1 MFNLVI
7 GQGLQ
12 VSADPFSSINWQ
24 GDKFLQVELSI
35 ENDGEFV
42 LSAVQQLMSVPY
54 AFLAENAMI
63 AQTALDVD
71 DADADP
77 SNELQSLSVS
87 GDSLTLSNGNTVQ
100 LPAIDDADSDPNNE
114 IQVLS
119 ISNDTLYLN
128 NGGFAVL
135 PLDQVNDGC

>member
-1 MFNLVI
+1 
-7 GQGLQ
+7 
-12 VSADPFSSINWQ
+12 
-24 GDKFLQVELSI
+24 
-35 ENDGEFV
+35 
-42 LSAVQQLMSVPY
+42 MSVPY

-63 AQTALDVD
+63 AQTVLDVD

-100 LPAIDDADSDPNNE
+100 LPTIDDADADPNNE

-128 NGGFAVL
+128 GGFAVL
-135 PLDQVNDGC
+135 PVDQVNDADAVIK

>member
-1 MFNLVI
+1 M
-7 GQGLQ
+7 
-12 VSADPFSSINWQ
+12 
-24 GDKFLQVELSI
+24 QVELSI

-63 AQTALDVD
+63 AQTVLDVD

-100 LPAIDDADSDPNNE
+100 LPTIDDADADPNNE

-119 ISNDTLYLN
+119 ISNDLYT
-128 NGGFAVL
+128 
-135 PLDQVNDGC
+135 